1 MKPFFCKTAIALSL
15 TLPAA
20 ANAAEYVCNV
30 EGITVYASY
39 QINDA
44 CRIVETNNVTE
55 NSVVAIPGDTPVLKT
70 VQTTEF
76 KASAADYVHTSQ
88 ATPAVQTPVVVTR
101 NEYGVPAPISIPMA
115 QTRQA
120 VPTNKTIADSVIV
133 SNNTPVLETPAVAK
147 PENYVVDTTVHNTT
161 PVVQTQTT
169 AAQEDNT
176 IVPPTL
182 AAQTQPTVAADKAI
196 ADSVIVPNNTPTLEV
211 PPTIKAEDYVADTT
225 VHNTTPVVQTQSSAT
240 QTENSVVPVML
251 AAQAQ
256 PTASTEKTVSDGLAI
271 INETPVAQPVVPAIQ
286 IPQEIIQNSTAQPQ
300 TSTTLNS
307 QAVTA
312 QDEALDKTPAKAET
326 KRKGKTYAKT
336 SSRRK
341 AKVSRTKADK
351 TAVVRVSEE
360 QAAKPIATASTEPST
375 PATASPVEHGKTT
388 VPTPFPQAYKPA
400 ADILLDKGNNDSD
413 IKILPNVPITSVT
426 NTAEAAN
433 PRINITLRNRQ
444 NKSRS
449 SSYSKYKAPVIR
461 TAPVVTPAPKPSP
474 KETRKQ
480 ILQTEVRNEQAAI
493 TRLQTQLNA
502 AKQKGDQIKIQQLTR
517 TINARKANIRA
528 IQGEMFCFVV
538 CKKKKAVKKYFRRP
552 F

>member
-76 KASAADYVHTSQ
+76 KASAADYVHASH
-88 ATPAVQTPVVVTR
+88 AMPAVQTPVVVAR
-101 NEYGVPAPISIPMA
+101 NEYGIPAPISIPMA

-120 VPTNKTIADSVIV
+120 VPANKTIADSVIV
-133 SNNTPVLETPAVAK
+133 PNNTPVLETPAVAK
-147 PENYVVDTTVHNTT
+147 PENYVVDTAVR
-161 PVVQTQTT
+161 
-169 AAQEDNT
+169 
-176 IVPPTL
+176 
-182 AAQTQPTVAADKAI
+182 
-196 ADSVIVPNNTPTLEV
+196 
-211 PPTIKAEDYVADTT
+211 
-225 VHNTTPVVQTQSSAT
+225 NTTPVVQTQSSAT

-256 PTASTEKTVSDGLAI
+256 PTASTEKTVSDGIAI
-271 INETPVAQPVVPAIQ
+271 INETPAVQPVVPAIQ

-300 TSTTLNS
+300 TSTTQNS

-312 QDEALDKTPAKAET
+312 QDEALDKTPAKVET

-341 AKVSRTKADK
+341 AKVNRTK
-351 TAVVRVSEE
+351 TAVVRTSEE
-360 QAAKPIATASTEPST
+360 QAAKTIATASVEPST
-375 PATASPVEHGKTT
+375 PATATPVEHGKTT

-400 ADILLDKGNNDSD
+400 ADILLDKGNSDSD

-528 IQGEMFCFVV
+528 IQGEMS
-538 CKKKKAVKKYFRRP
+538 R
-552 F
+552 

>member
-44 CRIVETNNVTE
+44 CRIVETNHVTE

-70 VQTTEF
+70 VQTTEL
-76 KASAADYVHTSQ
+76 KASAADYVHTSH
-88 ATPAVQTPVVVTR
+88 AMPAVQTPVVVTR

-120 VPTNKTIADSVIV
+120 VPANKTIVDSVIV

-147 PENYVVDTTVHNTT
+147 PENYVVDTAVHNTT

-169 AAQEDNT
+169 AAQVDNT
-176 IVPPTL
+176 IVPPVL
-182 AAQTQPTVAADKAI
+182 IAQTQPTVAADKAI
-196 ADSVIVPNNTPTLEV
+196 ADSVIIPNNTPTLEA
-211 PPTIKAEDYVADTT
+211 PPTIKAEDYVVDTT
-225 VHNTTPVVQTQSSAT
+225 IRNTTPVVQTQSSAT
-240 QTENSVVPVML
+240 QTENSIIPVML

-256 PTASTEKTVSDGLAI
+256 PTASTEKTVSDGIAI
-271 INETPVAQPVVPAIQ
+271 INETPAAQPVVPAIQ
-286 IPQEIIQNSTAQPQ
+286 IPQEIIQNSAAQPQ
-300 TSTTLNS
+300 TSTTQNN

-312 QDEALDKTPAKAET
+312 QDEALDKTPAKVET

-341 AKVSRTKADK
+341 AKVSRAK
-351 TAVVRVSEE
+351 TAVVRASEE
-360 QAAKPIATASTEPST
+360 QAAKPIATASAEPST
-375 PATASPVEHGKTT
+375 PATATPVEHDKTT

-400 ADILLDKGNNDSD
+400 ADILLDKENNDSD

-433 PRINITLRNRQ
+433 PRLNITLRNRQ

-528 IQGEMFCFVV
+528 IQGEMS
-538 CKKKKAVKKYFRRP
+538 R
-552 F
+552 

>member
-76 KASAADYVHTSQ
+76 KASAADYVHASQ
-88 ATPAVQTPVVVTR
+88 ATPAVQTPVVVAR
-101 NEYGVPAPISIPMA
+101 NEYGIPAPISIPMA

-120 VPTNKTIADSVIV
+120 VPANKTIADSAIV
-133 SNNTPVLETPAVAK
+133 SNNTPALETSPVAK
-147 PENYVVDTTVHNTT
+147 PENYVVDTAVHNTT

-169 AAQEDNT
+169 TVQEDNT
-176 IVPPTL
+176 IVPP
-182 AAQTQPTVAADKAI
+182 
-196 ADSVIVPNNTPTLEV
+196 
-211 PPTIKAEDYVADTT
+211 
-225 VHNTTPVVQTQSSAT
+225 
-240 QTENSVVPVML
+240 ML

-256 PTASTEKTVSDGLAI
+256 PTTSTEKTVSDGLAI
-271 INETPVAQPVVPAIQ
+271 INETPAVQPVVPAIQ

-312 QDEALDKTPAKAET
+312 QDEVLDKTPVKAET
-326 KRKGKTYAKT
+326 KHKGKTYAKT

-341 AKVSRTKADK
+341 AKVNRTKADK
-351 TAVVRVSEE
+351 TAVVRASEE

-375 PATASPVEHGKTT
+375 PATATPVEHGKTT

-400 ADILLDKGNNDSD
+400 ADILLDKGNSDSD

-461 TAPVVTPAPKPSP
+461 TAPVVTPVPKPSP

-528 IQGEMFCFVV
+528 IQGEMS
-538 CKKKKAVKKYFRRP
+538 R
-552 F
+552 

>member
-55 NSVVAIPGDTPVLKT
+55 TSVVAIPGDTPVLKT

-76 KASAADYVHTSQ
+76 KASAADYVHASQ
-88 ATPAVQTPVVVTR
+88 ATPAVQTPVVVAR
-101 NEYGVPAPISIPMA
+101 NEYGIPAPISIPMA

-120 VPTNKTIADSVIV
+120 VPANKTIA
-133 SNNTPVLETPAVAK
+133 N
-147 PENYVVDTTVHNTT
+147 
-161 PVVQTQTT
+161 
-169 AAQEDNT
+169 
-176 IVPPTL
+176 
-182 AAQTQPTVAADKAI
+182 
-196 ADSVIVPNNTPTLEV
+196 SVIVPNNTPTLEA

-240 QTENSVVPVML
+240 QTENSIVPSML

-256 PTASTEKTVSDGLAI
+256 PTASTERTVSDGLAI
-271 INETPVAQPVVPAIQ
+271 INETPAVQPVVPAIQ

-351 TAVVRVSEE
+351 TAVVRASEE
-360 QAAKPIATASTEPST
+360 QAAKPIATASTEPSM
-375 PATASPVEHGKTT
+375 PATATPVEHGKTT

-400 ADILLDKGNNDSD
+400 ADILLDKGNSDSD

-449 SSYSKYKAPVIR
+449 SSYSKYKAPVIS

-528 IQGEMFCFVV
+528 IQGEMS
-538 CKKKKAVKKYFRRP
+538 R
-552 F
+552 

>member
-76 KASAADYVHTSQ
+76 KASAADYVHASH
-88 ATPAVQTPVVVTR
+88 AMPAVQTPVVVAR
-101 NEYGVPAPISIPMA
+101 NEYGIPAPISIPMA

-120 VPTNKTIADSVIV
+120 VPANKTIADSVIV
-133 SNNTPVLETPAVAK
+133 PNNTPVLETPAVAK
-147 PENYVVDTTVHNTT
+147 PENYVVDTAVHNTT

-169 AAQEDNT
+169 AVQEDNT
-176 IVPPTL
+176 IVPPVL
-182 AAQTQPTVAADKAI
+182 IAQTHTVTADKAI
-196 ADSVIVPNNTPTLEV
+196 ADSVLVPNNTPTLEA

-225 VHNTTPVVQTQSSAT
+225 VRNTTPVVQTQSSAT

-256 PTASTEKTVSDGLAI
+256 PTASTEKTVSDGIAI
-271 INETPVAQPVVPAIQ
+271 INETPAAQPVVPAIQ

-300 TSTTLNS
+300 TSTTKNS

-312 QDEALDKTPAKAET
+312 QDEALDKTPAKVET

-341 AKVSRTKADK
+341 AKVNRTK
-351 TAVVRVSEE
+351 TAVVRTSEE
-360 QAAKPIATASTEPST
+360 QAAKTIATASVEPST
-375 PATASPVEHGKTT
+375 PATATPVEHGKTT

-400 ADILLDKGNNDSD
+400 ADILLDKENNDSD

-433 PRINITLRNRQ
+433 PRLNITLRNRQ

-528 IQGEMFCFVV
+528 IQGEMS
-538 CKKKKAVKKYFRRP
+538 R
-552 F
+552 

>member
-30 EGITVYASY
+30 EGIAVYASH
-39 QINDA
+39 QLNNT
-44 CRIVETNNVTE
+44 CRAVDTNNTVESSVAAEPNVFTE
-55 NSVVAIPGDTPVLKT
+55 SETASGKTIAIPGDTPVLKT

-76 KASAADYVHTSQ
+76 KATAADYINIPRATS
-88 ATPAVQTPVVVTR
+88 AVQTPVIAIR
-101 NEYGVPAPISIPMA
+101 NENGIPAPISIPMA
-115 QTRQA
+115 QIRQT
-120 VPTNKTIADSVIV
+120 VPTNKPSADSVMV
-133 SNNTPVLETPAVAK
+133 SNNTTALETPASTK
-147 PENYVVDTTVHNTT
+147 PENNVVDTTVHNTV

-169 AAQEDNT
+169 AVQADST
-176 IVPPTL
+176 IVPPML
-182 AAQTQPTVAADKAI
+182 AAQTQPTVATDKAI
-196 ADSVIVPNNTPTLEV
+196 ADGVIVPNNTPTLEA
-211 PPTIKAEDYVADTT
+211 PPTIKAEDYIADTT
-225 VHNTTPVVQTQSSAT
+225 VHNTTPVA
-240 QTENSVVPVML
+240 P
-251 AAQAQ
+251 AQ

-271 INETPVAQPVVPAIQ
+271 LNETTVAQPIVPAIQ
-286 IPQEIIQNSTAQPQ
+286 IPQEIVQNPTVQPQISTSQNSHV
-300 TSTTLNS
+300 
-307 QAVTA
+307 VTA
-312 QDEALDKTPAKAET
+312 QDKALDKTPAKAET
-326 KRKGKTYAKT
+326 KRKGKTYDKT
-336 SSRRK
+336 SARR
-341 AKVSRTKADK
+341 KADK
-351 TAVVRVSEE
+351 TDVVHSSEE
-360 QAAKPIATASTEPST
+360 QAAKPITTASSEPST
-375 PATASPVEHGKTT
+375 PATSTPAEHGKTT
-388 VPTPFPQAYKPA
+388 APTPFPKAYKPA

-433 PRINITLRNRQ
+433 PRLNIILRNRPG
-444 NKSRS
+444 KSRA

-528 IQGEMFCFVV
+528 IQGEMS
-538 CKKKKAVKKYFRRP
+538 R
-552 F
+552 

>member
-15 TLPAA
+15 TFPAA

-30 EGITVYASY
+30 EGITVYASH
-39 QINDA
+39 QLNNT
-44 CRIVETNNVTE
+44 CRAVDTNNTVESSVTAE
-55 NSVVAIPGDTPVLKT
+55 PNVFTESETASGKTVTIPGDTPVLKT

-76 KASAADYVHTSQ
+76 KATAADYINTPH
-88 ATPAVQTPVVVTR
+88 ATPAVQTPVIAVR
-101 NEYGVPAPISIPMA
+101 NENGIPAPISIPMA
-115 QTRQA
+115 QIRQT
-120 VPTNKTIADSVIV
+120 VPTNKPSADSVMV
-133 SNNTPVLETPAVAK
+133 SNNMSALETPTAEK
-147 PENYVVDTTVHNTT
+147 PENNVVDTTVHNTV

-169 AAQEDNT
+169 AVQADST
-176 IVPPTL
+176 IVPPMLT
-182 AAQTQPTVAADKAI
+182 AQTQPTVATDKAI
-196 ADSVIVPNNTPTLEV
+196 ADGIIIPNNTPTLKA
-211 PPTIKAEDYVADTT
+211 PPTIKAEDYIADTT
-225 VHNTTPVVQTQSSAT
+225 VRNTTPVA
-240 QTENSVVPVML
+240 PV
-251 AAQAQ
+251 Q

-271 INETPVAQPVVPAIQ
+271 LNETTVAQPIVPAIQ
-286 IPQEIIQNSTAQPQ
+286 IPQEIVQNPTVQPQISASQNSH
-300 TSTTLNS
+300 
-307 QAVTA
+307 AVTT

-341 AKVSRTKADK
+341 AKFSHSKADK
-351 TAVVRVSEE
+351 TDVVHSSEE
-360 QAAKPIATASTEPST
+360 QAAKPITTTSSEPST
-375 PATASPVEHGKTT
+375 PATSTPAEHGKTT
-388 VPTPFPQAYKPA
+388 APTPFPKAYKPA

-480 ILQTEVRNEQAAI
+480 VLQTEVRNEQAAI

-528 IQGEMFCFVV
+528 IQGEMS
-538 CKKKKAVKKYFRRP
+538 R
-552 F
+552 

>member
-15 TLPAA
+15 TFPAA

-30 EGITVYASY
+30 EGITVYASH
-39 QINDA
+39 QLNNT
-44 CRIVETNNVTE
+44 CRAVDTNNTVESSVTAE
-55 NSVVAIPGDTPVLKT
+55 PNVFTESETASGKTVTIPGDMPVLKT

-76 KASAADYVHTSQ
+76 KATSADYINTPR
-88 ATPAVQTPVVVTR
+88 ATPAVQTPVIAVR
-101 NEYGVPAPISIPMA
+101 NENGIPAPISIPMA
-115 QTRQA
+115 QIRQT
-120 VPTNKTIADSVIV
+120 VLTNKPSADSVMV
-133 SNNTPVLETPAVAK
+133 SNNTPALETPTAEK
-147 PENYVVDTTVHNTT
+147 PENNVVDTTVHNTV

-169 AAQEDNT
+169 AVQADST
-176 IVPPTL
+176 IVPPML
-182 AAQTQPTVAADKAI
+182 AAQTQPTVATDKAI
-196 ADSVIVPNNTPTLEV
+196 ADGVIIPNNTPTLEA
-211 PPTIKAEDYVADTT
+211 PPTIKAEDYIADTT
-225 VHNTTPVVQTQSSAT
+225 VRNTTPVA
-240 QTENSVVPVML
+240 P
-251 AAQAQ
+251 AQ

-271 INETPVAQPVVPAIQ
+271 LNETTVDQPIVPAVQ
-286 IPQEIIQNSTAQPQ
+286 IPQEIVQNPTVQPQ
-300 TSTTLNS
+300 ISAS
-307 QAVTA
+307 QKSHAVTT
-312 QDEALDKTPAKAET
+312 QDEALDKTPAKVET

-341 AKVSRTKADK
+341 AKFSRSKADK
-351 TAVVRVSEE
+351 TDVVHSSEE
-360 QAAKPIATASTEPST
+360 QAAKPITTASSEPST
-375 PATASPVEHGKTT
+375 PATATPAEHGKTT
-388 VPTPFPQAYKPA
+388 APTPFPKAYKPA

-433 PRINITLRNRQ
+433 PRLNIILRNRPG
-444 NKSRS
+444 KSRA

-493 TRLQTQLNA
+493 TRLQTQLNV

-528 IQGEMFCFVV
+528 IQGEMS
-538 CKKKKAVKKYFRRP
+538 R
-552 F
+552 

>member
-20 ANAAEYVCNV
+20 ANAAEHVCNV

-39 QINDA
+39 PLNNT
-44 CRIVETNNVTE
+44 CRIVDTNTTTESSIVAEPNVFTASE
-55 NSVVAIPGDTPVLKT
+55 PTNKSVTNGSAILNDMSALKT

-76 KASAADYVHTSQ
+76 KASTADYVHASQ
-88 ATPAVQTPVVVTR
+88 ATPEVQTPVVVTR
-101 NEYGVPAPISIPMA
+101 NEYGIPAPISIPIA

-120 VPTNKTIADSVIV
+120 EPTNKTIADSVIV
-133 SNNTPVLETPAVAK
+133 SNNMPVLETPAVAK
-147 PENYVVDTTVHNTT
+147 PENYVVDTAVHNTT
-161 PVVQTQTT
+161 SAVQTQTT
-169 AAQEDNT
+169 AVQEDNT
-176 IVPPTL
+176 IVPPML
-182 AAQTQPTVAADKAI
+182 AAQAQPTFAADKAI
-196 ADSVIVPNNTPTLEV
+196 ADSVIVPNNTPTLEA
-211 PPTIKAEDYVADTT
+211 PPAIKAEDYVADTT
-225 VHNTTPVVQTQSSAT
+225 VRNTTPVVQTQSSAT
-240 QTENSVVPVML
+240 QTENSIVPVML

-256 PTASTEKTVSDGLAI
+256 PTASTEKTVSDGIAI

-300 TSTTLNS
+300 TSTTPNS

-312 QDEALDKTPAKAET
+312 QDEALDKTPAKVET

-341 AKVSRTKADK
+341 AKVSRTK
-351 TAVVRVSEE
+351 TAVVRASEE
-360 QAAKPIATASTEPST
+360 QAAKPIATASVEPST
-375 PATASPVEHGKTT
+375 PATATPVEHGKTT

-433 PRINITLRNRQ
+433 PRLNITLRNRQ

-461 TAPVVTPAPKPSP
+461 TVPVVTPAPKPSP

-517 TINARKANIRA
+517 TINARQANIRA
-528 IQGEMFCFVV
+528 IQGEMS
-538 CKKKKAVKKYFRRP
+538 R
-552 F
+552 

>member
-76 KASAADYVHTSQ
+76 KASAADYINASQ
-88 ATPAVQTPVVVTR
+88 ATPAVQTPVVVAR
-101 NEYGVPAPISIPMA
+101 NEYGIPAPISIPMA

-120 VPTNKTIADSVIV
+120 VPANKTIADSVIV
-133 SNNTPVLETPAVAK
+133 PNNTPVLETPAVAK
-147 PENYVVDTTVHNTT
+147 PENYVVDTAVHNTT

-169 AAQEDNT
+169 AVQEDNT
-176 IVPPTL
+176 IVPPVL
-182 AAQTQPTVAADKAI
+182 IAQTHTVTADKAI
-196 ADSVIVPNNTPTLEV
+196 ADSVIVPNNTPTLEA

-225 VHNTTPVVQTQSSAT
+225 VRNTTPVVQTQSSAT

-256 PTASTEKTVSDGLAI
+256 PTASTEKTVSDGIAI
-271 INETPVAQPVVPAIQ
+271 INETPAAQPVVPAIQ

-300 TSTTLNS
+300 TSTTKNS

-312 QDEALDKTPAKAET
+312 QDEALDKTPAKVET

-341 AKVSRTKADK
+341 AKVNRTK
-351 TAVVRVSEE
+351 TAVVRTSEE
-360 QAAKPIATASTEPST
+360 QAAKTIATASVEPST
-375 PATASPVEHGKTT
+375 PATATPVEHGKTT

-400 ADILLDKGNNDSD
+400 ADILLDKENNDSD

-433 PRINITLRNRQ
+433 PRLNITLRNRQ

-528 IQGEMFCFVV
+528 IQGEMS
-538 CKKKKAVKKYFRRP
+538 R
-552 F
+552 

>member
-55 NSVVAIPGDTPVLKT
+55 TSVVAIPGDTPVLKT

-76 KASAADYVHTSQ
+76 KASAADYVHASQ
-88 ATPAVQTPVVVTR
+88 ATPAVQTPVVVAR
-101 NEYGVPAPISIPMA
+101 NEYGIPAPISIPMA

-120 VPTNKTIADSVIV
+120 VPANKTIA
-133 SNNTPVLETPAVAK
+133 N
-147 PENYVVDTTVHNTT
+147 
-161 PVVQTQTT
+161 
-169 AAQEDNT
+169 
-176 IVPPTL
+176 
-182 AAQTQPTVAADKAI
+182 
-196 ADSVIVPNNTPTLEV
+196 SVIVPNNTPTLEA

-240 QTENSVVPVML
+240 QTENSIVPSML

-256 PTASTEKTVSDGLAI
+256 PTASTERTVSDGLAI
-271 INETPVAQPVVPAIQ
+271 INETPAVQPVVPAIQ

-351 TAVVRVSEE
+351 TAVVRASEE
-360 QAAKPIATASTEPST
+360 QAAKPIATASTEPSM
-375 PATASPVEHGKTT
+375 PATATPVEHGKTT

-400 ADILLDKGNNDSD
+400 ADILLDKGNSDSD

-528 IQGEMFCFVV
+528 IQGEMSRLCFFFL
-538 CKKKKAVKKYFRRP
+538 KKKGHKKFFRGGP

>member
-76 KASAADYVHTSQ
+76 KASAADYVHASQ
-88 ATPAVQTPVVVTR
+88 ATPAVQTPVVVAR
-101 NEYGVPAPISIPMA
+101 NEYGIPAPISIPMA

-120 VPTNKTIADSVIV
+120 VPANKTIA
-133 SNNTPVLETPAVAK
+133 N
-147 PENYVVDTTVHNTT
+147 
-161 PVVQTQTT
+161 
-169 AAQEDNT
+169 
-176 IVPPTL
+176 
-182 AAQTQPTVAADKAI
+182 
-196 ADSVIVPNNTPTLEV
+196 SVIVPNNTPTLEA

-240 QTENSVVPVML
+240 QTENSIVPVML

-271 INETPVAQPVVPAIQ
+271 INETPAVQPVVPAIQ

-351 TAVVRVSEE
+351 TAVVRASEE
-360 QAAKPIATASTEPST
+360 QAAKPIATASTEPSM
-375 PATASPVEHGKTT
+375 PATATPVEHGKTT

-400 ADILLDKGNNDSD
+400 ADILLDKGNSDSD

-528 IQGEMFCFVV
+528 IQGEMS
-538 CKKKKAVKKYFRRP
+538 R
-552 F
+552 

>member
-76 KASAADYVHTSQ
+76 KASAADYVHISQ
-88 ATPAVQTPVVVTR
+88 ATPAVQTPVVVAR

-120 VPTNKTIADSVIV
+120 VPANKTIADSVIV

-161 PVVQTQTT
+161 PVVQTQ
-169 AAQEDNT
+169 
-176 IVPPTL
+176 
-182 AAQTQPTVAADKAI
+182 
-196 ADSVIVPNNTPTLEV
+196 
-211 PPTIKAEDYVADTT
+211 
-225 VHNTTPVVQTQSSAT
+225 SSAT
-240 QTENSVVPVML
+240 QTENSIVPVML

-300 TSTTLNS
+300 TSTTLNG

-341 AKVSRTKADK
+341 TKISRTKTDK
-351 TAVVRVSEE
+351 TAVVRASEE
-360 QAAKPIATASTEPST
+360 QAAKPIATASAEPST
-375 PATASPVEHGKTT
+375 PATATPVEHGKTT
-388 VPTPFPQAYKPA
+388 IPTPFPQAYKPA
-400 ADILLDKGNNDSD
+400 ADILLDKGNSDSD

-461 TAPVVTPAPKPSP
+461 TAPVVTPTPKPSP

-528 IQGEMFCFVV
+528 IQGEMS
-538 CKKKKAVKKYFRRP
+538 R
-552 F
+552 

>member
-76 KASAADYVHTSQ
+76 KASAADYVHASQ
-88 ATPAVQTPVVVTR
+88 ATPAVQTPVVVAR
-101 NEYGVPAPISIPMA
+101 NEYGVPAPISIPIA
-115 QTRQA
+115 QARLTSQIDKNVADGLAILSDTA
-120 VPTNKTIADSVIV
+120 VLDTAPTIKSEI
-133 SNNTPVLETPAVAK
+133 
-147 PENYVVDTTVHNTT
+147 DTTDVLNVMSATT
-161 PVVQTQTT
+161 QPQTMAVQT
-169 AAQEDNT
+169 
-176 IVPPTL
+176 
-182 AAQTQPTVAADKAI
+182 
-196 ADSVIVPNNTPTLEV
+196 PNNTPT
-211 PPTIKAEDYVADTT
+211 PI
-225 VHNTTPVVQTQSSAT
+225 T
-240 QTENSVVPVML
+240 QTL
-251 AAQAQ
+251 
-256 PTASTEKTVSDGLAI
+256 PTTS
-271 INETPVAQPVVPAIQ
+271 AIQ
-286 IPQEIIQNSTAQPQ
+286 LPQTIIQNPVVLPKTPDKTTAKQNNQ
-300 TSTTLNS
+300 TIAS
-307 QAVTA
+307 
-312 QDEALDKTPAKAET
+312 DEAIDKTPIKVET
-326 KRKGKTYAKT
+326 KRKGKAYTKT
-336 SSRRK
+336 STRYN
-341 AKVSRTKADK
+341 AKNTN
-351 TAVVRVSEE
+351 T
-360 QAAKPIATASTEPST
+360 
-375 PATASPVEHGKTT
+375 GKTT
-388 VPTPFPQAYKPA
+388 VANTANEQTIKTVVAPTVESNVPNKPATTVFPVDQSKTSAQTPFPKAYTPA
-400 ADILLDKGNNDSD
+400 ANIPFDPSNVYND
-413 IKILPNVPITSVT
+413 IKILPHIPITSVT

-433 PRINITLRNRQ
+433 PRLNITLRNRQ

-493 TRLQTQLNA
+493 THLQTQLNA

-528 IQGEMFCFVV
+528 IQGEMS
-538 CKKKKAVKKYFRRP
+538 R
-552 F
+552 

>member
-76 KASAADYVHTSQ
+76 KASAADYVHISQ
-88 ATPAVQTPVVVTR
+88 ATPAVQTPVVVAR

-120 VPTNKTIADSVIV
+120 VPANKTIV
-133 SNNTPVLETPAVAK
+133 
-147 PENYVVDTTVHNTT
+147 
-161 PVVQTQTT
+161 
-169 AAQEDNT
+169 
-176 IVPPTL
+176 
-182 AAQTQPTVAADKAI
+182 
-196 ADSVIVPNNTPTLEV
+196 DSVIVPNNTPTLEA
-211 PPTIKAEDYVADTT
+211 PPTIKAENYVADTT
-225 VHNTTPVVQTQSSAT
+225 VRNTTPVVQTQSSAT
-240 QTENSVVPVML
+240 QKENSVVPVML

-256 PTASTEKTVSDGLAI
+256 PTASTEKTVSDGIAI

-286 IPQEIIQNSTAQPQ
+286 IPQEIIQNSAAQPQ
-300 TSTTLNS
+300 TSTTPNS

-312 QDEALDKTPAKAET
+312 QDEALDKTPAKVET

-341 AKVSRTKADK
+341 AKVSRTK
-351 TAVVRVSEE
+351 TAVVRASEE
-360 QAAKPIATASTEPST
+360 QAAKPIATASVEPST
-375 PATASPVEHGKTT
+375 PATATPVEHGKTT

-433 PRINITLRNRQ
+433 PRLNITLRNRQ

-461 TAPVVTPAPKPSP
+461 TVPVVTPAPKPSS

-517 TINARKANIRA
+517 TINARQANIRA
-528 IQGEMFCFVV
+528 IQGEMS
-538 CKKKKAVKKYFRRP
+538 R
-552 F
+552 

>member
-1 MKPFFCKTAIALSL
+1 MKPFFCKTAVALSL

-70 VQTTEF
+70 AQTTEF
-76 KASAADYVHTSQ
+76 KASAADYVHASQ
-88 ATPAVQTPVVVTR
+88 ATPAVQTPVVVAR
-101 NEYGVPAPISIPMA
+101 NEYGILAPISIPLA

-120 VPTNKTIADSVIV
+120 VPANKTIADSVIV
-133 SNNTPVLETPAVAK
+133 SNDTPAVETPA
-147 PENYVVDTTVHNTT
+147 
-161 PVVQTQTT
+161 
-169 AAQEDNT
+169 
-176 IVPPTL
+176 
-182 AAQTQPTVAADKAI
+182 
-196 ADSVIVPNNTPTLEV
+196 
-211 PPTIKAEDYVADTT
+211 
-225 VHNTTPVVQTQSSAT
+225 
-240 QTENSVVPVML
+240 
-251 AAQAQ
+251 AQ
-256 PTASTEKTVSDGLAI
+256 PA
-271 INETPVAQPVVPAIQ
+271 VPAIQ

-300 TSTTLNS
+300 TSTTQNS

-312 QDEALDKTPAKAET
+312 QDEALDKTPAKVEA
-326 KRKGKTYAKT
+326 KREGKTYAK
-336 SSRRK
+336 SSSQYK
-341 AKVSRTKADK
+341 AKVTHTKAGK
-351 TAVVRVSEE
+351 TVVIHASEE
-360 QAAKPIATASTEPST
+360 QAAKPIATASTEPSK
-375 PATASPVEHGKTT
+375 PATITQVEHGKTT

-400 ADILLDKGNNDSD
+400 SDILLDKGNNDSD

-433 PRINITLRNRQ
+433 PRLNITLRNRQ

-449 SSYSKYKAPVIR
+449 SSYSKYKTPVIR

-474 KETRKQ
+474 KENRKQ

-528 IQGEMFCFVV
+528 IQGEMS
-538 CKKKKAVKKYFRRP
+538 R
-552 F
+552 

>member
-39 QINDA
+39 QINNT
-44 CRIVETNNVTE
+44 CRAVDTNTTTESSIVAEPNVFTESEPTNKSVT
-55 NSVVAIPGDTPVLKT
+55 NGSAILNDMSALKT

-76 KASAADYVHTSQ
+76 KASAADYVHASQ
-88 ATPAVQTPVVVTR
+88 ATPAVQTPVVVAR
-101 NEYGVPAPISIPMA
+101 NEYGIPAPISIPMA

-120 VPTNKTIADSVIV
+120 VPANKTIVDSVIV

-147 PENYVVDTTVHNTT
+147 HEDYVVDTAVHNTT
-161 PVVQTQTT
+161 PV
-169 AAQEDNT
+169 
-176 IVPPTL
+176 
-182 AAQTQPTVAADKAI
+182 
-196 ADSVIVPNNTPTLEV
+196 
-211 PPTIKAEDYVADTT
+211 IK
-225 VHNTTPVVQTQSSAT
+225 TQSSAT
-240 QTENSVVPVML
+240 QTENSIVPVMF

-271 INETPVAQPVVPAIQ
+271 INETPAVQPVVPAIQ

-300 TSTTLNS
+300 TSTTPNS
-307 QAVTA
+307 QAVIA

-341 AKVSRTKADK
+341 AKVSRNKAGK
-351 TAVVRVSEE
+351 TTVVRTSEE
-360 QAAKPIATASTEPST
+360 QAAKPIPTASTEPST
-375 PATASPVEHGKTT
+375 PATVTPVEHGKTT

-433 PRINITLRNRQ
+433 PRLNITLRNRQ

-474 KETRKQ
+474 KEARKQ
-480 ILQTEVRNEQAAI
+480 VLQTEVRNEQAAI

-528 IQGEMFCFVV
+528 IQGEMS
-538 CKKKKAVKKYFRRP
+538 R
-552 F
+552 

>member
-1 MKPFFCKTAIALSL
+1 MKPFFCKTAIVLSL

-76 KASAADYVHTSQ
+76 KASAADYINASQ
-88 ATPAVQTPVVVTR
+88 ATPAVQTPVVVAR
-101 NEYGVPAPISIPMA
+101 NEYGIPAPISIPMA

-120 VPTNKTIADSVIV
+120 VPANKTIADSVIV
-133 SNNTPVLETPAVAK
+133 PNNTPVLETPAVAK
-147 PENYVVDTTVHNTT
+147 PENYVVDTAVHNTT
-161 PVVQTQTT
+161 SAVQTQTT
-169 AAQEDNT
+169 AVQEDNT
-176 IVPPTL
+176 IVPPML
-182 AAQTQPTVAADKAI
+182 AAQTQPTVAVDKAI
-196 ADSVIVPNNTPTLEV
+196 ADSAIVPNNTPTLEA

-240 QTENSVVPVML
+240 QTENSIVPSML
-251 AAQAQ
+251 AAQVQ

-271 INETPVAQPVVPAIQ
+271 INETPAVQPVVPAIQ
-286 IPQEIIQNSTAQPQ
+286 TPQEIIQNSAVQPQ
-300 TSTTLNS
+300 TSTTQNN

-312 QDEALDKTPAKAET
+312 QDEVLDKTPAKVET
-326 KRKGKTYAKT
+326 KHKGKTYAKT

-341 AKVSRTKADK
+341 AKVNRTTADK
-351 TAVVRVSEE
+351 TAVVRASEE

-375 PATASPVEHGKTT
+375 PATATPVEHGKTT

-400 ADILLDKGNNDSD
+400 ADILLDKGNSDSD

-461 TAPVVTPAPKPSP
+461 TAPVVTPVPKPSP

-528 IQGEMFCFVV
+528 IQGEMS
-538 CKKKKAVKKYFRRP
+538 R
-552 F
+552 

>member
-76 KASAADYVHTSQ
+76 KASAADYVHASH
-88 ATPAVQTPVVVTR
+88 AMPAVQTPVVVAR
-101 NEYGVPAPISIPMA
+101 NEYGIPAPISIPMA

-120 VPTNKTIADSVIV
+120 VPANKTIADSVIV
-133 SNNTPVLETPAVAK
+133 PNNTPVLETPAVAK
-147 PENYVVDTTVHNTT
+147 PENYVVDTAVHNTN

-169 AAQEDNT
+169 AQADNT
-176 IVPPTL
+176 IVPPVL
-182 AAQTQPTVAADKAI
+182 IAQTHTVAVDKAI
-196 ADSVIVPNNTPTLEV
+196 DSVIVPNNTPTLEA

-225 VHNTTPVVQTQSSAT
+225 VRNTTPVVQTQSSAT

-256 PTASTEKTVSDGLAI
+256 PTASTEKTVSDGIAI
-271 INETPVAQPVVPAIQ
+271 INETPAVQPVVPAIQ

-300 TSTTLNS
+300 TSTTQNS

-312 QDEALDKTPAKAET
+312 QDEALDKTPAKVET

-341 AKVSRTKADK
+341 AKVNRTK
-351 TAVVRVSEE
+351 TAVVRTSEE
-360 QAAKPIATASTEPST
+360 QAAKPIATASVEPST
-375 PATASPVEHGKTT
+375 PATATPVEHGKTT

-400 ADILLDKGNNDSD
+400 ADILLDKENNDSD

-433 PRINITLRNRQ
+433 PRLNITLRNRQ

-493 TRLQTQLNA
+493 THLQTQLNA

-528 IQGEMFCFVV
+528 IQGEMS
-538 CKKKKAVKKYFRRP
+538 R
-552 F
+552 

>member
-76 KASAADYVHTSQ
+76 KASAADYVHASQ
-88 ATPAVQTPVVVTR
+88 ATPAVQTPVVVAR
-101 NEYGVPAPISIPMA
+101 NEYGIPAPISIPMA

-120 VPTNKTIADSVIV
+120 VPANKTIVDSVIV
-133 SNNTPVLETPAVAK
+133 SNNTPVLETPAVTK
-147 PENYVVDTTVHNTT
+147 PENYVVDPAAHNTA
-161 PVVQTQTT
+161 PVAQTQT
-169 AAQEDNT
+169 AADQEDNT
-176 IVPPTL
+176 IIPPML
-182 AAQTQPTVAADKAI
+182 AAQTQHTVAADKTI
-196 ADSVIVPNNTPTLEV
+196 ADSVIVPNNTPTLEAS
-211 PPTIKAEDYVADTT
+211 PTIKAENYVADTT
-225 VHNTTPVVQTQSSAT
+225 VRNTTPVVQTQSSAT
-240 QTENSVVPVML
+240 QKENSVVPVML

-256 PTASTEKTVSDGLAI
+256 PTASTEKTVSDGIAI
-271 INETPVAQPVVPAIQ
+271 INETPAVQPVVPAIQ
-286 IPQEIIQNSTAQPQ
+286 IPQEIIQNSAAQPQ
-300 TSTTLNS
+300 TSTTPNS

-312 QDEALDKTPAKAET
+312 QDEALDKTPAKVET

-341 AKVSRTKADK
+341 AKVSRTK
-351 TAVVRVSEE
+351 TAVVRASEE
-360 QAAKPIATASTEPST
+360 QAAKPIATASIEPST
-375 PATASPVEHGKTT
+375 LATATPVEHDKTT

-433 PRINITLRNRQ
+433 PRLNITLRNRQ

-528 IQGEMFCFVV
+528 IQGEMS
-538 CKKKKAVKKYFRRP
+538 R
-552 F
+552 

>member
-1 MKPFFCKTAIALSL
+1 MKPFFCKTAIAFSL

-76 KASAADYVHTSQ
+76 KASAADYVHASQ
-88 ATPAVQTPVVVTR
+88 ATPAVQTPVVVAR

-120 VPTNKTIADSVIV
+120 VPANKTIADSVIV
-133 SNNTPVLETPAVAK
+133 SNNPPVLETPAIAK
-147 PENYVVDTTVHNTT
+147 PENYVVDTAVHNTT

-176 IVPPTL
+176 IVPPML
-182 AAQTQPTVAADKAI
+182 AAQTQPTVAVDKAI
-196 ADSVIVPNNTPTLEV
+196 ADSAIVPNNTPTLEA

-225 VHNTTPVVQTQSSAT
+225 VRNTTPVA
-240 QTENSVVPVML
+240 P
-251 AAQAQ
+251 AQ

-271 INETPVAQPVVPAIQ
+271 LNETTVDQPIVPAIQ
-286 IPQEIIQNSTAQPQ
+286 IPQEIVQNPTVQPQISASQNSH
-300 TSTTLNS
+300 
-307 QAVTA
+307 AVTT

-341 AKVSRTKADK
+341 AKFSRSKADK
-351 TAVVRVSEE
+351 TDVVHSSEE
-360 QAAKPIATASTEPST
+360 QAAKPITTASSEPST
-375 PATASPVEHGKTT
+375 PATATPAENGKTT
-388 VPTPFPQAYKPA
+388 APTPFPKAYKPA

-433 PRINITLRNRQ
+433 PRLNIILRNRPG
-444 NKSRS
+444 KSRA

-461 TAPVVTPAPKPSP
+461 TTPVVTPAPKPSP

-528 IQGEMFCFVV
+528 IQGEMS
-538 CKKKKAVKKYFRRP
+538 R
-552 F
+552 

>member
-20 ANAAEYVCNV
+20 ANAAEYVCNI

-76 KASAADYVHTSQ
+76 KASAADYVHASH
-88 ATPAVQTPVVVTR
+88 AMPAVQTPVVVAR
-101 NEYGVPAPISIPMA
+101 NEYGIPAPISIPMA

-120 VPTNKTIADSVIV
+120 VPANKTIADSVIV
-133 SNNTPVLETPAVAK
+133 PNNTPVLETPAVAK
-147 PENYVVDTTVHNTT
+147 PENYVVDTAVHNTT

-169 AAQEDNT
+169 AVQADNT
-176 IVPPTL
+176 IVPPML

-196 ADSVIVPNNTPTLEV
+196 ADSVIVSNNTPTLEA

-225 VHNTTPVVQTQSSAT
+225 VRNTTPVVQTQSSAT

-256 PTASTEKTVSDGLAI
+256 PTASTEKTVSDGIAI
-271 INETPVAQPVVPAIQ
+271 INETPAVQPVVPAIQ

-300 TSTTLNS
+300 TSTTQNS

-312 QDEALDKTPAKAET
+312 QDEALDKTPAKVET

-341 AKVSRTKADK
+341 AKVNRTK
-351 TAVVRVSEE
+351 TAVVRTSEE
-360 QAAKPIATASTEPST
+360 QAAKTIATASVEPST
-375 PATASPVEHGKTT
+375 PATATPVEHGKTT

-400 ADILLDKGNNDSD
+400 ADILLDKGNSDSD

-528 IQGEMFCFVV
+528 IQGEMS
-538 CKKKKAVKKYFRRP
+538 R
-552 F
+552 

>member
-55 NSVVAIPGDTPVLKT
+55 TSVVAIPGDTPVLKT

-76 KASAADYVHTSQ
+76 KASAADYVHASQ
-88 ATPAVQTPVVVTR
+88 ATPAVQTPVVVAR
-101 NEYGVPAPISIPMA
+101 NEYGIPAPISIPMA
-115 QTRQA
+115 QTRQT
-120 VPTNKTIADSVIV
+120 VPANKTIADSVIV
-133 SNNTPVLETPAVAK
+133 SNNTPVLETPAIAK
-147 PENYVVDTTVHNTT
+147 PENYVVDTAVHNTT

-169 AAQEDNT
+169 AVQEDNT
-176 IVPPTL
+176 IVPPML
-182 AAQTQPTVAADKAI
+182 AAQAQPTVAADEAI
-196 ADSVIVPNNTPTLEV
+196 ADSVIVPNNTPTLEA
-211 PPTIKAEDYVADTT
+211 PPAIKAEDYVADTT
-225 VHNTTPVVQTQSSAT
+225 VRNTTPVVQTQSSAT
-240 QTENSVVPVML
+240 QTENSIVPVML

-312 QDEALDKTPAKAET
+312 QDEALDKTPAKVET

-341 AKVSRTKADK
+341 AKVSRTK
-351 TAVVRVSEE
+351 TAVVRASEE
-360 QAAKPIATASTEPST
+360 QAAKPIASASAEPST
-375 PATASPVEHGKTT
+375 PATATPVEHDKTT
-388 VPTPFPQAYKPA
+388 LPTPFPQAYKPA
-400 ADILLDKGNNDSD
+400 ADILLDKGNSDSD

-528 IQGEMFCFVV
+528 IQGEMS
-538 CKKKKAVKKYFRRP
+538 R
-552 F
+552 

>member
-76 KASAADYVHTSQ
+76 QASAADYVHASH
-88 ATPAVQTPVVVTR
+88 AMPAVQTPVVVAR

-120 VPTNKTIADSVIV
+120 VPTNRTIADSVIV

-147 PENYVVDTTVHNTT
+147 PENYVVDTAVHNTT
-161 PVVQTQTT
+161 PVVQMQTT

-196 ADSVIVPNNTPTLEV
+196 ADSVIVPNNTPTLEA
-211 PPTIKAEDYVADTT
+211 PPTIKAEDYVTDTT
-225 VHNTTPVVQTQSSAT
+225 VRNTTPVVQTQSSAT
-240 QTENSVVPVML
+240 QTENSIVPVML

-256 PTASTEKTVSDGLAI
+256 PTVSTEKTVSNGIAI
-271 INETPVAQPVVPAIQ
+271 INETPAVQPVVPAIQ
-286 IPQEIIQNSTAQPQ
+286 IPQEIIQNSAAQPQ
-300 TSTTLNS
+300 TSTTPNS

-312 QDEALDKTPAKAET
+312 QDEALDKTPAKVET

-341 AKVSRTKADK
+341 AKVSRTK
-351 TAVVRVSEE
+351 TAVVRASEE
-360 QAAKPIATASTEPST
+360 QAAKPIATALVEPST
-375 PATASPVEHGKTT
+375 PATATPIEHGKTT

-433 PRINITLRNRQ
+433 PRLNITLRNRQ

-528 IQGEMFCFVV
+528 IQGEMS
-538 CKKKKAVKKYFRRP
+538 R
-552 F
+552 

>member
-88 ATPAVQTPVVVTR
+88 VTPAVQTPVVVTR

-120 VPTNKTIADSVIV
+120 VPANKT
-133 SNNTPVLETPAVAK
+133 
-147 PENYVVDTTVHNTT
+147 
-161 PVVQTQTT
+161 
-169 AAQEDNT
+169 
-176 IVPPTL
+176 
-182 AAQTQPTVAADKAI
+182 I
-196 ADSVIVPNNTPTLEV
+196 ADSVIVPNNTPTLEA

-225 VHNTTPVVQTQSSAT
+225 VRNTTPVVQTQSSAT
-240 QTENSVVPVML
+240 QTENSIIPVML

-286 IPQEIIQNSTAQPQ
+286 IPQEIIQNSAAQPQ
-300 TSTTLNS
+300 TSTTQNN

-312 QDEALDKTPAKAET
+312 QDEALDKTPAKVET

-341 AKVSRTKADK
+341 AKVSRAK
-351 TAVVRVSEE
+351 TAVVRASEE
-360 QAAKPIATASTEPST
+360 QAAKPIATASAEPST
-375 PATASPVEHGKTT
+375 PATATPVEHGKTT

-433 PRINITLRNRQ
+433 PRLNITLRNRQ

-528 IQGEMFCFVV
+528 IQGEMS
-538 CKKKKAVKKYFRRP
+538 R
-552 F
+552 

>member
-15 TLPAA
+15 TLPVA

-76 KASAADYVHTSQ
+76 KASAADYINASQ
-88 ATPAVQTPVVVTR
+88 ATPAVQTPVVVAR
-101 NEYGVPAPISIPMA
+101 NEYGIPAPISIPMA

-120 VPTNKTIADSVIV
+120 VPANKTIADSVIV
-133 SNNTPVLETPAVAK
+133 PNNTPVLETPAVAK
-147 PENYVVDTTVHNTT
+147 PENYVVDTAVHNTT

-169 AAQEDNT
+169 AVQADNT
-176 IVPPTL
+176 IVPPML

-196 ADSVIVPNNTPTLEV
+196 ADSVIVSNNTPTLEA

-225 VHNTTPVVQTQSSAT
+225 VRNTTPVVQTQSSAT

-256 PTASTEKTVSDGLAI
+256 PTASTEKTVSDGIAI
-271 INETPVAQPVVPAIQ
+271 INETPAVQPVVPAIQ

-300 TSTTLNS
+300 TSTTKNN

-312 QDEALDKTPAKAET
+312 QDEVLDKTPAKVET

-341 AKVSRTKADK
+341 AKVSRTK
-351 TAVVRVSEE
+351 TAVVRASEE
-360 QAAKPIATASTEPST
+360 QAAKPIASASAEPST
-375 PATASPVEHGKTT
+375 PATATPVEHDKTT
-388 VPTPFPQAYKPA
+388 LPTPFPQAYKPA
-400 ADILLDKGNNDSD
+400 ADILLDKGNSDSD

-528 IQGEMFCFVV
+528 IQGEMS
-538 CKKKKAVKKYFRRP
+538 R
-552 F
+552 

>member
-15 TLPAA
+15 TFPAA

-30 EGITVYASY
+30 EGITVYASH
-39 QINDA
+39 QINDD

-76 KASAADYVHTSQ
+76 KASAADYVHASQ
-88 ATPAVQTPVVVTR
+88 AVPAVQTPVIVTR
-101 NEYGVPAPISIPMA
+101 NEYGIPAPISIPMA

-120 VPTNKTIADSVIV
+120 VPANKTIADSVIV
-133 SNNTPVLETPAVAK
+133 SNNTPALETSAVAK
-147 PENYVVDTTVHNTT
+147 PENYVVDTAVHNTT
-161 PVVQTQTT
+161 SAVQTQTN
-169 AAQEDNT
+169 AVQADST
-176 IVPPTL
+176 IIPPVL
-182 AAQTQPTVAADKAI
+182 AAQTQPTVATDKAI
-196 ADSVIVPNNTPTLEV
+196 ADGVIVPNNTPTLEA
-211 PPTIKAEDYVADTT
+211 PPTIKAEDYIADTT
-225 VHNTTPVVQTQSSAT
+225 VHNTTSVAPV
-240 QTENSVVPVML
+240 
-251 AAQAQ
+251 Q

-271 INETPVAQPVVPAIQ
+271 LNETTVAQPIVPAIQ
-286 IPQEIIQNSTAQPQ
+286 IPQEIVQNPTVQPQISASQNSH
-300 TSTTLNS
+300 
-307 QAVTA
+307 AVTT

-341 AKVSRTKADK
+341 AKFSRRKADK
-351 TAVVRVSEE
+351 TDVVHSSEE
-360 QAAKPIATASTEPST
+360 QAAKPITTASSEPST
-375 PATASPVEHGKTT
+375 PATSTPAEHGKTT
-388 VPTPFPQAYKPA
+388 APTPFPKAYKPA

-433 PRINITLRNRQ
+433 PRLNIILRNRPG
-444 NKSRS
+444 KSRA

-461 TAPVVTPAPKPSP
+461 TAPVVTPTPKPSP

-528 IQGEMFCFVV
+528 IQGEMS
-538 CKKKKAVKKYFRRP
+538 R
-552 F
+552 

>member
-76 KASAADYVHTSQ
+76 KASAADYINASQ
-88 ATPAVQTPVVVTR
+88 ATPAVQTPVVVAR
-101 NEYGVPAPISIPMA
+101 NEYGIPAPISIPMA

-120 VPTNKTIADSVIV
+120 MLANKTIADSAIV
-133 SNNTPVLETPAVAK
+133 SNNTPALETSAVAK
-147 PENYVVDTTVHNTT
+147 PENYVVDAAVHNTT

-169 AAQEDNT
+169 AVQEDNT
-176 IVPPTL
+176 IVPPVL
-182 AAQTQPTVAADKAI
+182 IAQTHTVTADKAI
-196 ADSVIVPNNTPTLEV
+196 ADSVIVPNNTPTLEA
-211 PPTIKAEDYVADTT
+211 PPTIKAEDYIADTT
-225 VHNTTPVVQTQSSAT
+225 VRNTTPVA
-240 QTENSVVPVML
+240 PV
-251 AAQAQ
+251 Q

-271 INETPVAQPVVPAIQ
+271 LNETTVAQPIVPAVQ
-286 IPQEIIQNSTAQPQ
+286 IPQEIVQNPTVQPQISTSQNSH
-300 TSTTLNS
+300 
-307 QAVTA
+307 AVTT

-341 AKVSRTKADK
+341 AKFSRSKADK
-351 TAVVRVSEE
+351 TDVVHSSEE
-360 QAAKPIATASTEPST
+360 QAAKPITTASSEPST
-375 PATASPVEHGKTT
+375 PATATPAEHGKTT
-388 VPTPFPQAYKPA
+388 APTPFPKAYKPA

-433 PRINITLRNRQ
+433 PRLNIILRNRPG
-444 NKSRS
+444 KSRA

-528 IQGEMFCFVV
+528 IQGEMS
-538 CKKKKAVKKYFRRP
+538 R
-552 F
+552 

>member
-76 KASAADYVHTSQ
+76 KASAADYVHASH
-88 ATPAVQTPVVVTR
+88 AMPAVQTPVVVAR
-101 NEYGVPAPISIPMA
+101 NEYGIPAPISIPMA

-120 VPTNKTIADSVIV
+120 VPANKTIADSVIV
-133 SNNTPVLETPAVAK
+133 PNNTPVLETPAVAK
-147 PENYVVDTTVHNTT
+147 PENYVVDT
-161 PVVQTQTT
+161 
-169 AAQEDNT
+169 A
-176 IVPPTL
+176 
-182 AAQTQPTVAADKAI
+182 
-196 ADSVIVPNNTPTLEV
+196 
-211 PPTIKAEDYVADTT
+211 

-256 PTASTEKTVSDGLAI
+256 PTASTEKTVSDGIAI
-271 INETPVAQPVVPAIQ
+271 INETPAVQPVVPAIQ

-300 TSTTLNS
+300 TSTTKNS

-312 QDEALDKTPAKAET
+312 QDEALDKTPAKVET

-341 AKVSRTKADK
+341 AKVNRTK
-351 TAVVRVSEE
+351 TAVVRTSEE
-360 QAAKPIATASTEPST
+360 QAAKTIATASVEPST
-375 PATASPVEHGKTT
+375 PATATPVEHGKTT

-400 ADILLDKGNNDSD
+400 ADILLDKENNDSD

-433 PRINITLRNRQ
+433 PRLNITLRNRQ

-528 IQGEMFCFVV
+528 IQGEMS
-538 CKKKKAVKKYFRRP
+538 R
-552 F
+552 

>member
-39 QINDA
+39 QINDD

-76 KASAADYVHTSQ
+76 KASATDYVHASQ
-88 ATPAVQTPVVVTR
+88 ATPAVQTPVVVSQ
-101 NEYGVPAPISIPMA
+101 NEYGIPAPISIPMA

-120 VPTNKTIADSVIV
+120 VPANKTIADNVIV
-133 SNNTPVLETPAVAK
+133 SNNTPVLETQAVAK
-147 PENYVVDTTVHNTT
+147 PENYVVDTAVHNTT
-161 PVVQTQTT
+161 SAVQTQTT
-169 AAQEDNT
+169 AAQENNT
-176 IVPPTL
+176 IVPPML
-182 AAQTQPTVAADKAI
+182 AAQAQPTVVADKAI
-196 ADSVIVPNNTPTLEV
+196 ADSVIVPNNTPTLEA

-225 VHNTTPVVQTQSSAT
+225 VRNTTPVVQTQSSAT

-271 INETPVAQPVVPAIQ
+271 INETPAVQPVVPAIQ
-286 IPQEIIQNSTAQPQ
+286 TPQEIIQNSAVQPQ
-300 TSTTLNS
+300 TSTTQNN

-312 QDEALDKTPAKAET
+312 QDEVLDKTPTKVET
-326 KRKGKTYAKT
+326 KHKGKTYAKT

-341 AKVSRTKADK
+341 AKVNRTKADK
-351 TAVVRVSEE
+351 TAVVRASEE

-375 PATASPVEHGKTT
+375 PATATPVEHGKTT

-400 ADILLDKGNNDSD
+400 ADILLDKGNSDSD

-528 IQGEMFCFVV
+528 IQGEMS
-538 CKKKKAVKKYFRRP
+538 R
-552 F
+552 